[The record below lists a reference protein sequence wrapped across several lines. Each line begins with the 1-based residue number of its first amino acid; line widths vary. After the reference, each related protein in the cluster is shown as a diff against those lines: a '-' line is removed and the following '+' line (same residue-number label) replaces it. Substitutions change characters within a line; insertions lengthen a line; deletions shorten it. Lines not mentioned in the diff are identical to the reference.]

1 LANRKKRPALLLAQR
16 GYITER
22 RCSLGHTI
30 NEPAAAASPWSMP
43 STARWRLAVDR
54 AARLLQSVSEQMQ
67 AYSDGRTQDWHAGR
81 SADCFHENLEQI
93 NELQAQID
101 DLRSNF

>member
-1 LANRKKRPALLLAQR
+1 LAKCKKRSVALLAQR

-22 RCSLGHTI
+22 RRILAHTI
-30 NEPAAAASPWSMP
+30 NEPAAATPWSMP

-67 AYSDGRTQDWHAGR
+67 AYSDGRTQDWHSGR